1 MGDKISRVTALHEF
15 SRTRKAMNKF
25 CTKVTLKSAA
35 AGGVTAETLEQE
47 ASDMDAKTMKSFAG
61 LQARIGATAMNYVAQ
76 LEEDKVKSFFEQEPA
91 AQDAEV
97 KAWDDAEKAKAAE
110 AERVEKEKAAGD
122 PTVVALRAEV
132 DGLKE
137 TVKSLTAGGADAAL
151 VEKAKAFPKVPN
163 ALTVL
168 KSIAGLSAEAQQPT
182 LDMLKSQN
190 ELAGLATSRTIVDP
204 STVEGSAANRLKSV
218 VKSYAADN
226 KVDESAALLAIAD
239 MPEHQELITEVRA
252 EEEGGS
258 LAA

>member
-76 LEEDKVKSFFEQEPA
+76 LPEDKVKSFFEQEA
-91 AQDAEV
+91 EAQDAEV
-97 KAWDDAEKAKAAE
+97 KAWDDDVKAKAA
-110 AERVEKEKAAGD
+110 AAAQAEKEKAAGD
-122 PTVVALRAEV
+122 PTVVALRDEV
-132 DGLKE
+132 ETLKE

-151 VEKAKAFPKVPN
+151 KEKAKAYPNVPG
-163 ALTVL
+163 ALAVL
-168 KSIAGLSAEAQQPT
+168 KSVAGLSEEDQAPT
-182 LDMLKSQN
+182 LAMLKSQN

-204 STVEGSAANRLKSV
+204 STVEGTAANRLKSV
-218 VKSYAADN
+218 VKSYATEH

-239 MPEHQELITEVRA
+239 MAEHQELITEVRA

-258 LAA
+258 IAA